1 MTRPPLADLTLVA
14 GGSAL
19 GAVSRWGLSL
29 AEQGAALPWVTLT
42 VNVVG
47 AFLLAA
53 LPLLPAVR
61 RSRRLALVLGP
72 GVLAGFTTV
81 SAWAG
86 QVTGLAADGREAV
99 AGAHLVGT
107 LAGALVAAHL
117 GRRWAASRA
126 EPGTHG

>member
-1 MTRPPLADLTLVA
+1 MTRPPLGDLALVA

-19 GAVSRWGLSL
+19 GAVGRWALSL
-29 AEQGAALPWVTLT
+29 AEQGSALPWVTVA

-53 LPLLPAVR
+53 LPAMPAVR
-61 RSRRLALVLGP
+61 RSRRLALALGP

-86 QVTGLAADGREAV
+86 QVTGLAADGQEAL
-99 AGAHLVGT
+99 AGAHLVLT
-107 LAGALVAAHL
+107 LGGALLAARL
-117 GRRWAASRA
+117 GRRWADLPPAQGR
-126 EPGTHG
+126 G

>member
-1 MTRPPLADLTLVA
+1 MTRPPLGDLLLVA
-14 GGSAL
+14 AGSAL
-19 GAVSRWGLSL
+19 GAVGRWGLSL
-29 AEQGAALPWVTLT
+29 VEQGAAFPWVTLG

-61 RSRRLALVLGP
+61 RSRRVALVLGP

-86 QVTGLAADGREAV
+86 QVTELAADGREAV
-99 AGAHLVGT
+99 AGAHLAGT
-107 LAGALVAAHL
+107 LAGALLAAHL
-117 GRRWAASRA
+117 GRQWAASRA
-126 EPGTHG
+126 DPGARR